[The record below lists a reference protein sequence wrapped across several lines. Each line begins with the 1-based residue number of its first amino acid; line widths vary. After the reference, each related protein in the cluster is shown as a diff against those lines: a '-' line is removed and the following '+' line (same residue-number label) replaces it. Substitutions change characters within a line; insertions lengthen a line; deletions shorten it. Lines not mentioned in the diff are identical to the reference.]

1 MLKKLQRKLA
11 KKTWFKIDEKKY
23 SKKYKREV
31 DVKVPSKN
39 YIKLKNKIAK
49 IEDKIAK
56 KREYNTHQI
65 SSYVSKNEKFDT
77 IVIEDLNVKGIKWEL
92 KSPLGDGKN
101 TIKNDL
107 HTARKQSTNVI
118 IDLRRI
124 KMHQIKALSNI
135 NHYFT
140 SHRSKICHLIVI
152 TKSEEILEIF

>member
-1 MLKKLQRKLA
+1 MKNWGGLDIMREMKYRVIVETDFRNRPKEHELSAAILIA
-11 KKTWFKIDEKKY
+11 NHFKTDIVFL
-23 SKKYKREV
+23 R
-31 DVKVPSKN
+31 PSCQH
-39 YIKLKNKIAK
+39 
-49 IEDKIAK
+49 
-56 KREYNTHQI
+56 TP
-65 SSYVSKNEKFDT
+65 
-77 IVIEDLNVKGIKWEL
+77 DLNVKGIKWEL

-101 TIKNDL
+101 TIKNNL

>member
-1 MLKKLQRKLA
+1 MNFRL
-11 KKTWFKIDEKKY
+11 
-23 SKKYKREV
+23 
-31 DVKVPSKN
+31 
-39 YIKLKNKIAK
+39 
-49 IEDKIAK
+49 
-56 KREYNTHQI
+56 
-65 SSYVSKNEKFDT
+65 
-77 IVIEDLNVKGIKWEL
+77 IKWEL

-101 TIKNDL
+101 TIKNNL